1 MMNMR
6 IAAPF
11 LICVLFLAGCSP
23 KVTTTLIKAKAPLES
38 EEQVTILQPEAQEP
52 ENAIP
57 VQLIKAIGPDYYPLV
72 AKIRSEAANAGANVV
87 KIKDCFS
94 PDIASSRHRIAAL
107 TYWADSSVKPDSVR
121 VDPARLKEELNIKKE
136 TGSMRASI
144 SGGAA
149 YLTAKI
155 PDNLGNVEKTHQQNM
170 KLGATVDAEVSYFF
184 GESAGIGVRYHNFFS
199 GDQMPMSVQLSDG
212 SIQQGYMRDNVSI
225 WFVGPAIRGRFVTP
239 SRNQALL
246 LSYAFGIA
254 GESDR
259 GELMSVPYKITG
271 FTLGHL
277 VELGYDIRI
286 SRYFTVGASLYY
298 MLGTIRDCTVYDG
311 QGNKK
316 SLALTEDNFEHL
328 GHVGL
333 SIGLR
338 YNL

>member
-1 MMNMR
+1 
-6 IAAPF
+6 
-11 LICVLFLAGCSP
+11 
-23 KVTTTLIKAKAPLES
+23 
-38 EEQVTILQPEAQEP
+38 
-52 ENAIP
+52 
-57 VQLIKAIGPDYYPLV
+57 
-72 AKIRSEAANAGANVV
+72 
-87 KIKDCFS
+87 
-94 PDIASSRHRIAAL
+94 
-107 TYWADSSVKPDSVR
+107 
-121 VDPARLKEELNIKKE
+121 
-136 TGSMRASI
+136 
-144 SGGAA
+144 
-149 YLTAKI
+149 
-155 PDNLGNVEKTHQQNM
+155 
-170 KLGATVDAEVSYFF
+170 
-184 GESAGIGVRYHNFFS
+184 
-199 GDQMPMSVQLSDG
+199 
-212 SIQQGYMRDNVSI
+212 MRDNVSI